1 MYIVVMYTSQFNTRF
16 YRYSASVHKMQSCYE
31 DPQKFLQTFH
41 SHTVD
46 AKGLQCVDV
55 NKPLQKWKSKTRV
68 TSCELRVKIYELR
81 VQIHELRVQIYEER
95 VQIHELQ
102 VQITSYEFKY
112 TSYEFKSMS

>member
-1 MYIVVMYTSQFNTRF
+1 MYTSQFNTRF
-16 YRYSASVHKMQSCYE
+16 YRYSVSVHKMQSCYE

-46 AKGLQCVDV
+46 AKGLQCVGV
-55 NKPLQKWKSKTRV
+55 NKPLQKWKSKT
-68 TSCELRVKIYELR
+68 RVKIYELR